1 MSGRDDFP
9 HDLDHDAVAEAV
21 LDAVEQAVYRYGGSG
36 HPGQASALTILCAA
50 VAKAVYAY
58 GSPSADADA
67 VRLMSENVASMLAE
81 MRGADEAEPDRR
93 ATHPGGE
100 A

>member
-9 HDLDHDAVAEAV
+9 HDLDHDAVAEGV
-21 LDAVEQAVYRYGGSG
+21 LDAVEQAVHRYGGSG
-36 HPGQASALTILCAA
+36 RSGQATVLAILCGAL
-50 VAKAVYAY
+50 AKAVYAY
-58 GSPSADADA
+58 GSPSGDAYS

-81 MRGADEAEPDRR
+81 MRGADEPAPDPRT
-93 ATHPGGE
+93 THPGGR